1 MTPGGYARVL
11 TGKKKEKGHVSFQ
24 SIKCL
29 LQWAF
34 CIGEGPE
41 YTPFRD
47 LRSVP
52 KASRPREQVKNHRT
66 TCTKFPF
73 LCKGELRFFPFLEI
87 VTCWRYLR
95 LVRRSQFSLAG
106 TFHLRRSG
114 LLKTG
119 FLQQVREL
127 KIQRKNPSSALGSS
141 KCPMKFYIL

>member
-1 MTPGGYARVL
+1 VTPGGYARVL

-41 YTPFRD
+41 YRPFRD

-73 LCKGELRFFPFLEI
+73 LCKGELRFFQFLEI

-141 KCPMKFYIL
+141 KCPMKFYTL